1 MPIYNYHGSI
11 TVPMITV
18 DDYVNNNN
26 LEVGLIKVDIEGA
39 EPLFLEGA
47 KNTIIK
53 QKPILLLSIYHNAHD
68 FFELKPLIESWGVDY
83 RYRIYRPTI
92 ETATSEILLIAEP
105 NQQ

>member
-1 MPIYNYHGSI
+1 MNVSIYNYHGSI

-53 QKPILLLSIYHNAHD
+53 
-68 FFELKPLIESWGVDY
+68 
-83 RYRIYRPTI
+83 
-92 ETATSEILLIAEP
+92 
-105 NQQ
+105 